1 MTHHQQTSTRGETR
15 LPPIWLLLALVAL
28 PQIAETVLAPSLPNV
43 AHVFHLSAAHTQ
55 WTMSIFFLGFAA
67 GVFLWG
73 RVSDAIGRRPAIL
86 GGLVIGLVG
95 TLVAARASSF
105 ELVLVGRF
113 VQAVGLATCSVTT
126 QTILRDCLSGAA
138 LTRCFVTVGM
148 VLAWSPAVGPL
159 VGQKLSDWHGYQAVL
174 WLITAA
180 IAMLCLAA
188 TRYLRE
194 TRSACVQAI
203 STRKLAWRMLKDS
216 QLMRSALL
224 VAGLNALVFSFYAAG
239 PFLVG
244 DLPILGFGWIG
255 LAVAL
260 AGSLGAA
267 LNRRLDQGIGH
278 DRRVRLGLW
287 SVLAGV
293 LLQIVLVLITGRAG
307 VPWALAALPIFIGFG
322 LAIPNIL
329 APALRS
335 YANCLGRAGAL
346 FGVAY
351 YTMLGAMLAV
361 TSALPLD
368 SPLALNGFWFIAAV
382 VLFAAHNETGT
393 EADRPTRSNEF
404 ERSR

>member
-1 MTHHQQTSTRGETR
+1 MTHQQISTPGETR

-43 AHVFHLSAAHTQ
+43 AHVFHLSAAQTQ
-55 WTMSIFFLGFAA
+55 WTMSIFFLGFAV

-73 RVSDAIGRRPAIL
+73 RVSDVIGRRPAIL
-86 GGLVIGLVG
+86 GGLAIGLAG
-95 TLVAARASSF
+95 TLFAARASSF

-113 VQAVGLATCSVTT
+113 IQALGLATCSVTT
-126 QTILRDCLSGAA
+126 QTILRDCLNGAA

-159 VGQKLSDWHGYQAVL
+159 VGQTLSDWHGYQAVL

-188 TRYLRE
+188 TRHLRE
-194 TRSACVQAI
+194 TRGACVQAI
-203 STRKLAWRMLKDS
+203 STRKLAWRMLADS

-267 LNRRLDQGIGH
+267 LNRHLDEGIGH
-278 DRRVRLGLW
+278 DRRVCLGL
-287 SVLAGV
+287 SGVLAGV
-293 LLQIVLVLITGRAG
+293 LMQIVLVLITERAG
-307 VPWALAALPIFIGFG
+307 VLWALAALPIFIGFG

-329 APALRS
+329 GPALRS
-335 YANCLGRAGAL
+335 YAHCLGRAGAL

-351 YTMLGAMLAV
+351 YALLGAMLAV

-368 SPLALNGFWFIAAV
+368 SPLALDGFWLVVAV
-382 VLFAAHNETGT
+382 LMFVAHNDTGT
-393 EADRPTRSNEF
+393 EADRPARPGELES
-404 ERSR
+404 SR